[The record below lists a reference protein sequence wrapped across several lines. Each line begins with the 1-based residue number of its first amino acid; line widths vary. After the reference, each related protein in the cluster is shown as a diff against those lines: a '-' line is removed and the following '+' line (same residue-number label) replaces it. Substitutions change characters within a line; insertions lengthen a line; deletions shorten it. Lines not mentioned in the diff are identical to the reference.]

1 MSALRENKPAAIVQ
15 RFETGPGV
23 QGQVDWSPYTI
34 DFTCEGRRQV
44 NLFGCVLS
52 YSRYQYLRFTE
63 RQDMET
69 TLRQH
74 VRAFGYFQGV
84 AATYLY
90 DNMKTVVMRI
100 EDGEPMTL
108 VASVETRPQIELG
121 ELGELQL
128 PEGSTDPSDEEVEA
142 AMKRILAGTGRR
154 GHCVVA
160 DLYNRGDT
168 MKLAKEALEVMGRVD
183 IIINNAGTNIVNPV
197 DKIVDEDWDR
207 LLELNLTAPMILVRE
222 LAGQMKERN
231 WGRVVNISSIFGLC
245 AKEERGSYS
254 ATKSGLIGITRT
266 MAQEL
271 APWGITANA
280 IAPGPISTP
289 LTDRL
294 VQGELRA
301 YFDSMMPLGRWGTPE
316 DLVGPLHE

>member
-1 MSALRENKPAAIVQ
+1 MDLFDLNGKVALVTGGSKGIGMAMAHGLAEAGADIVINSRSRE
-15 RFETGPGV
+15 EM
-23 QGQVDWSPYTI
+23 D
-34 DFTCEGRRQV
+34 
-44 NLFGCVLS
+44 
-52 YSRYQYLRFTE
+52 
-63 RQDMET
+63 
-69 TLRQH
+69 
-74 VRAFGYFQGV
+74 
-84 AATYLY
+84 
-90 DNMKTVVMRI
+90 
-100 EDGEPMTL
+100 
-108 VASVETRPQIELG
+108 
-121 ELGELQL
+121 
-128 PEGSTDPSDEEVEA
+128 A
-142 AMKRILAGTGRR
+142 AMGHILEGTGRQ

-160 DLYNRGDT
+160 DLYNRADT
-168 MKLAKEALEVMGRVD
+168 IKLAKEALQVMGRVD
-183 IIINNAGTNIVNPV
+183 IVVNNAGTNIVNPV

-222 LAGQMKERN
+222 LAGQMKERK

-316 DLVGPLHE
+316 DLIGPVLLLASDAGSFITGTTLTVDGGWMTR